1 MKRALIALLSAAVV
15 LSNVQLT
22 VFAQDSKEAIQVMAD
37 SQQNIGKLDVVLKM
51 NYRESAETL
60 AKRNLTLTLKNVSNG
75 SSQTLSLGGE
85 DSVQDFKIDGVAAK
99 AAITLHNPE
108 DAPISGNDKVGF
120 YLVEFTGLPLS
131 ASYHVTFEGQGFRPA
146 ERHGIANNAYVPKV
160 YISAESGGFSLG
172 DVNSDKAIDQKDLDK
187 VSSTLGNFDNAADVN
202 LDGVIDITDIALVH
216 HNMGQARPAEIYEGA
231 LVTVGL
237 IDPAALKEEMAK
249 NGIEITEGNV
259 EDLFSDNGQAVKL
272 ENKNPNDI
280 TCVIPIAFSSAREM
294 SEVNIVSPAGTDGAL
309 VEGKVLVEYEDGT
322 TETVEYNNAA
332 PEDTHAIE
340 RNAGESTV
348 VIKLGKRVPVKK
360 ITITVEKIIGEDGK
374 ASYAVI
380 EKIEFLKDIIPENI
394 DLEASVPKN
403 VYAEPGDKSAALTWK
418 KVDNVDGY
426 IVKYG
431 TSASALTLQ
440 LKVGSNEALVE
451 GLENLKTY
459 YFTVSAY
466 SGDWT
471 GDPSAAVTCI
481 PQPTK
486 VPRQPDMVS
495 LSPADKAIAVSWKK
509 TEDAEFYN
517 VYYKETEASEFQ
529 LATEQPVTGTSLN
542 VSGLTND
549 VSYDFYVVAG
559 NKIGF
564 GPKSL
569 TATGAPVA
577 DVLKIPTLPTMNRI
591 PNSDIISVSMDDPGN
606 VSSEYEG
613 KFDIK
618 WVYDNDFETHWS
630 GASWWR
636 SSRFTFV
643 FNEEKSMDYLI
654 YVPRL
659 NKGYPESFSKYSVS
673 VKDKDGN
680 VTHLT
685 SDEGK
690 LGNNNAGD
698 VAAPTVRNNPKET
711 GYAILPFE
719 RNDHIKELTVM
730 VRQWN
735 GAPKPSGSLAEIAF
749 YTYDDIDDSIAA
761 LFTDNTYT
769 AVSSSAT
776 QAKIDELRARLD
788 SSDGYY
794 VNKEILADELDLAEA
809 LMKGDNSKLGAVMD
823 SVQSRDASG
832 DKKRINTFQPLGVVA
847 EAGKQIVVY
856 AEIPEGENISII
868 PTQHFAEASR
878 WTGSSIKLE
887 NGRNIID
894 ISKIN
899 DVSPQRGG
907 SLYLQYSGLRADEIK
922 LQIRGAGATKI
933 PMLELSDWHEIS
945 DSEVKARISDYVSEL
960 NSYYTAKLS
969 GMNSNTLGTHFLNA
983 TEIAFPHVLLSIP
996 ASQVRSALGSDGVQT
1011 IYHDGLA
1018 WEELMQIMYR
1028 THGIDLDDLEASQS
1042 RHNIRYMRMFGNAF
1056 MYASGN
1062 HIGIGYGSC
1071 SGMIAGRP
1079 TSVTGVNNSN
1089 GLFGWGIHHEIGHVM
1104 DSLGKAEI
1112 TNNIYALFGQT
1123 YDGKQNALTSRLEAS
1138 NKYEKIFDKVT
1149 SGQKGMANDVF
1160 VSLGMYWQLHL
1171 AYDGA
1176 DDNFY
1181 NEVNKVLSGG
1191 GDNGFMA
1198 AASEVSGYDL
1208 SEFFE
1213 SWGFEPSG
1221 QSGAQ
1226 EERKLQYLTDESR
1239 RERLKGT
1246 TMQSG
1251 SVGISASYS
1260 KEERTA
1266 TVTISPVSGA
1276 KMTGYEISRE
1286 LNGNIEPVAFLSTK
1300 SGETTWTDTL
1310 GSVNNKAVRYSVKAV
1325 DILGYV
1331 IDEASS
1337 EQIDVS
1343 HDNIIAKSDYSWD
1356 TSKLSEGVLTA
1367 TFDGSLSV
1375 AGIKFT
1381 EFTADGQPAES
1392 TEPADK
1398 QETTSDTE
1406 KKEENPVD
1414 TPEDDSKEPGE
1425 TIDPAEPDQSNEPV
1439 EPGETTEPDD
1449 SSSTEPDESVESEGE
1464 NKPDTPESD
1473 TNTEGEDS
1481 TNEKKEPSADS
1492 ESNDTESSVE
1502 SSNEGI
1508 SVQSNEGNL
1517 ADDQDAENSEPNLS
1531 EGDSAKQEGQDNTS
1545 SDPADGDTSSN
1556 QPPSGDVSDST
1567 DEENAEKDDSSAAD
1581 TDNSDVSDSTSDD
1594 SSSSSNSSSS
1604 SKAPEED
1611 SSEESSSSSS
1621 SSIPSSSSSAA
1632 SSSSSASS
1640 DSSSSSTSST
1650 PENSGNQEQ
1659 NNSNEKADTDA
1670 AGKVVTVEV
1679 STDNTNFTTVLEISY
1694 EELSANPDK
1703 LRFFTRKDADG
1714 SICPFDA
1721 KTIRISGLPSSI
1733 SAEKIDFAA
1742 YPGDFIEFGVNGI
1755 GIMGRDYGEIKAGTL
1770 VVTGNFRGNPVFNTV
1785 RVYGRSQSGDM
1796 VSGDLTESD
1805 KVPMAGEVYLFA
1817 ALPETGDMAEI
1828 DNGLWIFVPSQQ
1840 DDETLADPSDT
1851 SEGCASS
1858 LLPTQIMA
1866 ELHRKD
1872 VPEGGSGRITSYTR
1886 WIPSPTYE
1894 SMPQIILED

>member
-37 SQQNIGKLDVVLKM
+37 SQQNAGKLDVVLKM

-75 SSQTLSLGGE
+75 SSQTLALGGE
-85 DSVQDFKIDGVAAK
+85 DSVQDFKIDGVTAK
-99 AAITLHNPE
+99 AAVKLHNPE
-108 DAPISGNDKVGF
+108 DAPVNGNDKVGF

-131 ASYHVTFEGQGFRPA
+131 SSYHVSFEGEGFRPA
-146 ERHGIANNAYVPKV
+146 EQHGIANNEYVPKV
-160 YISAESGGFSLG
+160 YISAESGGFALG
-172 DVNSDKAIDQKDLDK
+172 DVNSDKEIDQKDLDK
-187 VSSTLGNFDNAADVN
+187 VSGTLGNFDKTADVN

-216 HNMGQARPAEIYEGA
+216 HNMGEPRPAEIYEGA
-231 LVTVGL
+231 LVTAGL
-237 IDPAALKEEMAK
+237 INPESLKTEMAE

-272 ENKNPNDI
+272 ENKNPNDK
-280 TCVIPIAFSSAREM
+280 TCVIPIAFSVAREM

-309 VEGKVLVEYEDGT
+309 VEGNVLVEYEDGT
-322 TETVEYNNAA
+322 TETIEYNNAA

-403 VYAEPGDKSAALTWK
+403 VYAEPGDKSASLTWK

-495 LSPADKAIAVSWKK
+495 LSPEDKAIVISWKK

-517 VYYKETEASEFQ
+517 VYYKETEAGEFQ

-823 SVQSRDASG
+823 SVQSHDASS

-878 WTGSSIKLE
+878 WIGSSIKLE

-945 DSEVKARISDYVSEL
+945 ESEVKARISDYVSEL

-969 GMNSNTLGTHFLNA
+969 GMNNNTLGTHFLNA

-1011 IYHDGLA
+1011 IYNDGLA
-1018 WEELMQIMYR
+1018 WEELMQIMYC
-1028 THGIDLDDLEASQS
+1028 THGIDLEDLEASQS

-1071 SGMIAGRP
+1071 SGMLAGRP
-1079 TSVTGVNNSN
+1079 TSVTGLNNAN

-1123 YDGKQNALTSRLEAS
+1123 HDGGQNALTSRLEAS

-1176 DDNFY
+1176 NDNFY

-1191 GDNGFMA
+1191 GDDAFMA

-1221 QSGAQ
+1221 QSGSP

-1246 TMQSG
+1246 TKQSG
-1251 SVGISASYS
+1251 SVGISASYN
-1260 KEERTA
+1260 KEERIA

-1276 KMTGYEISRE
+1276 KMMGYEISRE
-1286 LNGNIEPVAFLSTK
+1286 LNGITEPVAFLSVK

-1310 GSVNNKAVRYSVKAV
+1310 GSINNKAVRYSVKAV

-1337 EQIDVS
+1337 GQVDVS
-1343 HDNIIAKSDYSWD
+1343 HDNIIDKNDYSWD
-1356 TSKLSEGVLTA
+1356 TSKLSDGILTA

-1375 AGIKFT
+1375 AGIKFN
-1381 EFTADGQPAES
+1381 EFAADGQPAEVVEPS
-1392 TEPADK
+1392 TEPSDK
-1398 QETTSDTE
+1398 QETPSDTE
-1406 KKEENPVD
+1406 KKEENPVE
-1414 TPEDDSKEPGE
+1414 TPEKDSSNNKGPGE
-1425 TIDPAEPDQSNEPV
+1425 TTDPAEPDQSNEPD
-1439 EPGETTEPDD
+1439 EPGETTEPGD
-1449 SSSTEPDESVESEGE
+1449 SSTEPNEPAEPEGE
-1464 NKPDTPESD
+1464 STPDTPD
-1473 TNTEGEDS
+1473 PDAATDTEGKDSS
-1481 TNEKKEPSADS
+1481 TNEEEPST
-1492 ESNDTESSVE
+1492 DTESNNTE
-1502 SSNEGI
+1502 SSSESGNEGI
-1508 SVQSNEGNL
+1508 STQSNEGTP
-1517 ADDQDAENSEPNLS
+1517 ADGQDADPTEPNPSEPS
-1531 EGDSAKQEGQDNTS
+1531 EGDSSNQEGQDS
-1545 SDPADGDTSSN
+1545 TSSN
-1556 QPPSGDVSDST
+1556 PADEDTGSSQTTSGDVSDST
-1567 DEENAEKDDSSAAD
+1567 DTDNTDKGDSSD
-1581 TDNSDVSDSTSDD
+1581 TDNSNVSDSTPDD
-1594 SSSSSNSSSS
+1594 N
-1604 SKAPEED
+1604 
-1611 SSEESSSSSS
+1611 SSSSSS
-1621 SSIPSSSSSAA
+1621 SSSSEAPEGGSSEGTSSSSSSSSSAA
-1632 SSSSSASS
+1632 L
-1640 DSSSSSTSST
+1640 DSSSSSSSST
-1650 PENSGNQEQ
+1650 PENPANQEQ
-1659 NNSNEKADTDA
+1659 NNSNQKADTT
-1670 AGKVVTVEV
+1670 GKVVTVEV

-1721 KTIRISGLPSSI
+1721 KTIRISGLPSSV

-1742 YPGDFIEFGVNGI
+1742 YPGDYIEFGVNGI
-1755 GIMGRDYGEIKAGTL
+1755 GIMGRDYGDIKAGTL

-1805 KVPMAGEVYLFA
+1805 KVPMAGEIYLFA